1 MSVSIDKDP
10 ADEGDARRV
19 LASWLDDYA
28 GGRCDRADMQESFLS
43 VCRGNPDAPWDAL
56 ALLDQYQRRGRID
69 AELART
75 LKADIA
81 HLVFGNA
88 NQTGVPSREPA
99 DATLLDTTGS
109 RWRKLLAENEASQ
122 TLDVEPERP
131 FADPTLFRRDYDP
144 ATRPPPPEMREEP
157 PAPPPPTA
165 RKTPFREPAKQGPQ
179 KDVLRDRYELLS
191 ILGRG
196 STGTVYRALD
206 RHRAH
211 LADAARF
218 VAVKVLKLDY
228 HNRPEALA
236 ALEREFHQAQ
246 SLSHPNVV
254 SVFDLDRDGDTYFVV
269 MELLEGELLASVMSR
284 LRAPMQREHALAII
298 SSVGA
303 ALAHAHRRDMVH
315 ADLKPRNIMITST
328 GEVRVLDFGFAR
340 HRPLDLHSAP
350 TFDVAPASAP
360 AYASV
365 ERVNG
370 SEPHPSDDVYSLAC
384 IAYELLSGEHPFGG
398 RSAVLARANGRRP
411 RNIDGLTRKQMQAL
425 NRALLWGR
433 GERKIDVV
441 DLLAGLGCS
450 EAPNKL
456 VPPDELVA
464 YDGGGHWRRRA
475 LGVLAFLLMA
485 GAAAAAFVYLERNPA
500 PRPAVVPVVA
510 EPAVEQS
517 DPPAADEGQTVAATA
532 PPAVEQPSRPQPK
545 AAEPKIAARPAA
557 VPPPRSDTAAAGRP
571 VVIEFDKDT
580 YVATESDGAVR
591 IVVERHGST
600 QRAATFRWN
609 LRSNSAEQGTD
620 FAGIGPGSEQIAA
633 GARTVT
639 LTIPLVSDAIVENTE
654 VFLVEIEPAQSG
666 VTLGERSH
674 AAVIVVDD
682 D

>member
-43 VCRGNPDAPWDAL
+43 VCRRNPDAPWDAL

-69 AELART
+69 AALART

-81 HLVFGNA
+81 QLVFGNA
-88 NQTGVPSREPA
+88 NQTGAPPRDPTQ
-99 DATLLDTTGS
+99 ATLDTTGS
-109 RWRKLLAENEASQ
+109 RWRKLVAENDAPGSNPQ
-122 TLDVEPERP
+122 SADRHTADVERP
-131 FADPTLFRRDYDP
+131 FVDPTLFRRDFDP
-144 ATRPPPPEMREEP
+144 ATRPPTPQVREEAQSLRKP
-157 PAPPPPTA
+157 QPKAPARDVQP
-165 RKTPFREPAKQGPQ
+165 

-196 STGTVYRALD
+196 SSGTVYRALD

-211 LADAARF
+211 LSDAARY
-218 VAVKVLKLDY
+218 VAVKVLRLDY
-228 HNRPEALA
+228 QNRPEALA

-246 SLSHPNVV
+246 SLSHPNIV
-254 SVFDLDRDGDTYFVV
+254 SVFDLDRDGDTYFIV
-269 MELLEGELLASVMSR
+269 MELLQGELLGDVMQR
-284 LRAPMQREHALAII
+284 LRGPLQRVHALGIV

-303 ALAHAHRRDMVH
+303 ALAHAHRRDIVH
-315 ADLKPRNIMITST
+315 ADLKPRNIMITAT

-340 HRPLDLHSAP
+340 HRPLDLHSASP
-350 TFDVAPASAP
+350 LDAPPASAP

-411 RNIDGLTRKQMQAL
+411 RAIQGLTRKQMQAL
-425 NRALLWGR
+425 NRALLWSR
-433 GERKIDVV
+433 GERKIDIV
-441 DLLAGLGCS
+441 DLLAGLGCA
-450 EAPNKL
+450 EAPNRL
-456 VPPDELVA
+456 VPPEQLIA
-464 YDGGGHWRRRA
+464 NDGRGQWRRRA
-475 LGVLAFLLMA
+475 LGLLVFLVMVA
-485 GAAAAAFVYLERNPA
+485 AAAAAFVYLERSP
-500 PRPAVVPVVA
+500 VP
-510 EPAVEQS
+510 
-517 DPPAADEGQTVAATA
+517 
-532 PPAVEQPSRPQPK
+532 
-545 AAEPKIAARPAA
+545 ARPAA
-557 VPPPRSDTAAAGRP
+557 APPAAPVTDEVESRALAGEPEVVEQSPLPAARPPKSQQPGESQATAKAAPATARPAGGGSGP
-571 VVIEFDKDT
+571 VVMEFDKDT
-580 YVATESDGAVR
+580 YVATESDGSVR
-591 IVVERHGST
+591 ILVERRGST
-600 QRAATFRWN
+600 QNPVTFRWN
-609 LRSNSAEQGTD
+609 LRSNSAEQGSD
-620 FAGIGPGSEQIAA
+620 FAGIGPGTEQIAA
-633 GARTVT
+633 GARSAT

-654 VFLVEIEPAQSG
+654 VFLVEIEAGQSG